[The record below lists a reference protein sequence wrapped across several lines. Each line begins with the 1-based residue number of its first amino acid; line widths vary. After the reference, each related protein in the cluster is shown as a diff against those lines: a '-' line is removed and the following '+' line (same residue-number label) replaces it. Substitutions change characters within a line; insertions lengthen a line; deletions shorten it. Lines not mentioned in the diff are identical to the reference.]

1 MSGIATCEEIQDEF
15 FVALASVSGGR
26 NFSTH
31 RMKWSW
37 LPTSGDLVAR
47 FPTEITGA
55 GLRPALAEGARLGAR
70 MAGIW
75 VNSAV
80 RQGELASFGFTKAW
94 QPWWMSC
101 FVERVE
107 PVRQVAGVELKVSQ
121 REGLPAGSWQFEAC
135 LASGQEA
142 GQQVGKCLLFP
153 SLSRP
158 GFAGVFDMAVEP
170 EYQRLGIGTA
180 MLQKLAEV
188 AGDAGLSQL
197 VLNSTPSGF
206 RLYQSQGFQLIG
218 KGQTYWLELG

>member
-1 MSGIATCEEIQDEF
+1 MSGIAACEQVQDEF
-15 FVALASVSGGR
+15 FTALATATGGR

-31 RMKWSW
+31 QMKWSW
-37 LPTSGDLVAR
+37 LPGLGDLVAR

-80 RQGELASFGFTKAW
+80 RQGELASFGFKKAW

-101 FVERVE
+101 FPERME
-107 PVRQVAGVELKVSQ
+107 PVRQVAGIELRVSQ
-121 REGLPAGSWQFEAC
+121 SEGLPAGSWQFEAC
-135 LASGQEA
+135 LTSGQNLGRA
-142 GQQVGKCLLFP
+142 VGKCLLFP
-153 SLSRP
+153 SLSTP
-158 GFAGVFDMAVEP
+158 GLAGVFDMAVEP

-180 MLQKLAEV
+180 MLQKLGEV
-188 AGDAGLSQL
+188 ANTADLSQL
-197 VLNSTPSGF
+197 ILNSTPSGF
-206 RLYQSQGFQLIG
+206 LLYQSQGFQLIG